1 VRARRTVSVDI
12 PAGVETGLRLQLP
25 GSGEVGPAGGP
36 NGDLYLEITVAP
48 HEIFSRDGDDLLA
61 TLEVSMPDAI
71 LGTSATIQALDGGVE
86 LEVRPGVQSGD
97 VLTIKGRGITPLRGS
112 QRGDLRV
119 GVHVVTPTR
128 LDHKERALIEEFAK
142 RTKAPAPQLAQ
153 FHQGL
158 FAKLR
163 DRFRNA

>member
-1 VRARRTVSVDI
+1 MSSSSVPTVPS
-12 PAGVETGLRLQLP
+12 ATALP
-25 GSGEVGPAGGP
+25 GSTQATYQIGDAG
-36 NGDLYLEITVAP
+36 TV
-48 HEIFSRDGDDLLA
+48 
-61 TLEVSMPDAI
+61 TLDTA
-71 LGTSATIQALDGGVE
+71 
-86 LEVRPGVQSGD
+86 GD

-142 RTKAPAPQLAQ
+142 RTKAPAPKLAE

-163 DRFRNA
+163 GRLRNG